1 MPEEVPLWFCPVAIG
16 ATELRPRKRGRK
28 RGKHELNRLAQE
40 NSDMHSLARKLDR
53 YEAVIIKVGI
63 FFLFVVTFLA
73 FVIEKTLSVLSSLLR

>member
-1 MPEEVPLWFCPVAIG
+1 
-16 ATELRPRKRGRK
+16 
-28 RGKHELNRLAQE
+28 
-40 NSDMHSLARKLDR
+40 MHSLARKLDR